1 MLSNIKL
8 EPRDTRPYYHGGLA
22 GAQDPCW
29 VIGASP
35 ATLIH
40 EHTAKQNKNRFPLK
54 FLFVVSHQQAIE
66 CRTRS
71 LFRAIHSS
79 HSVTAPTFVKQAWT
93 YR

>member
-8 EPRDTRPYYHGGLA
+8 EPRDTRPYYRGGLA

-54 FLFVVSHQQAIE
+54 FLFVVSPLNKRYNSGAVLVVFFTPYTPYI
-66 CRTRS
+66 R
-71 LFRAIHSS
+71 
-79 HSVTAPTFVKQAWT
+79 
-93 YR
+93 